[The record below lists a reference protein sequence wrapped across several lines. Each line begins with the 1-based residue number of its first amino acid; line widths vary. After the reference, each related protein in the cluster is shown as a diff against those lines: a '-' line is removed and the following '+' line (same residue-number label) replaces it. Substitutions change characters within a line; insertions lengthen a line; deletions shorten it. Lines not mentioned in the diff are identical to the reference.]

1 MIKRIG
7 NTEIKEYHLFS
18 CHCGAVQMEM
28 HLPDGVVDPKRC
40 DCSFCR
46 RRGAIMGTTT
56 LAHIRIIKGEDKLGL
71 YQFNTGV
78 ARHYFCQICG
88 IYTHHQ
94 RRSNPAEYGYN
105 IACLDGV
112 NPFELGEVKV
122 VDGINHPSDRSKS
135 QM

>member
-1 MIKRIG
+1 MIRRIG
-7 NTEIKEYHLFS
+7 DTDIREYHLLS

-56 LAHIRIIKGEDKLGL
+56 LAKIRITQGEDKLRC
-71 YQFNTGV
+71 YQFNTQV
-78 ARHYFCQICG
+78 AKHYFCQICG

-105 IACLDGV
+105 IACLEGV
-112 NPFELGEVKV
+112 NPFALGEVV
-122 VDGINHPSDRSKS
+122 VMDGVNHPSDR
-135 QM
+135 QRAPA